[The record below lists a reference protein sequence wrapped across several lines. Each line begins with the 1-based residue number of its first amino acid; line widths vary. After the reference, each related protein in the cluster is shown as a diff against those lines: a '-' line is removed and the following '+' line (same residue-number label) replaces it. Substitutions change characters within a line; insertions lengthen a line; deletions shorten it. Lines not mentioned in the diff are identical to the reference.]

1 MSNLLIIR
9 KYECRMIK
17 ITTKPCLDCGDDF
30 LPRITPQ
37 QMFCETCGIKRSK
50 QSRFES
56 NKRCR
61 MRRAGGDVL
70 ELNSKSR
77 AGTCVSWEVISC
89 PDNDWPIGARLDKL
103 STKLSLAAGYMPVG
117 MRLRDLQVG
126 YDVIV
131 HQSNDVRQ
139 SLIRVQEDKLKH

>member
-1 MSNLLIIR
+1 M
-9 KYECRMIK
+9 
-17 ITTKPCLDCGDDF
+17 
-30 LPRITPQ
+30 PRFTPQ
-37 QMFCETCGIKRSK
+37 QMFCEACRIKRCK
-50 QSRFES
+50 QARYES

-61 MRRAGGDVL
+61 YRRLNKDVL
-70 ELNSKSR
+70 ELDSKSR

-139 SLIRVQEDKLKH
+139 SLIRV